1 MSFFGPELSKISDE
15 KFMRLQMED
24 QLKKEAHQSESAVQ
38 SQKNADK
45 RIQKIS
51 DENFKNWIG
60 TEVKNIEIPVK
71 NPIIVEENTKNFVN
85 QLSIDQL
92 TELKN
97 KILNSKLPI
106 NERIFSNY
114 ALMMFDGENSNQS
127 IYELIQQPI
136 PDFKNVQAHSEDEVK
151 RAQEY
156 ALKYMQIDELA
167 KRSQGGDRL
176 AFELLNQIA
185 QNSLDAKIKNYAQR
199 KFKEIQH

>member
-1 MSFFGPELSKISDE
+1 MFFFKSDHTEIQKEKNSISTESDQIQNNSKSAI
-15 KFMRLQMED
+15 
-24 QLKKEAHQSESAVQ
+24 QSG
-38 SQKNADK
+38 KL
-45 RIQKIS
+45 IQKIS
-51 DENFKNWIG
+51 TEDFKNWIE
-60 TEVKNIEIPVK
+60 TEVKNLEIPVK

-85 QLSIDQL
+85 QLSTEQIQ
-92 TELKN
+92 ELKN
-97 KILNSKLPI
+97 KILNSRLPI

-114 ALMMFDGENSNQS
+114 AMMMFDGENSNQS

-167 KRSQGGDRL
+167 KRSQSGDRL

-185 QNSLDAKIKNYAQR
+185 QNSFDAKIKNYAQR
-199 KFKEIQH
+199 KLKEIQH